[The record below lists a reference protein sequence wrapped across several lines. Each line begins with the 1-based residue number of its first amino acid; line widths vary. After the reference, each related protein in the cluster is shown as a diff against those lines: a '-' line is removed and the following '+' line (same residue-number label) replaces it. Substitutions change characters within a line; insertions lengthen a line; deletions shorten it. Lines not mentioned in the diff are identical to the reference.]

1 MADPNTTGSAAAFLP
16 DRLDLGSLRRAAAD
30 CTACPLHATGTQTV
44 FGEGPADAAL
54 MLVGEAPG
62 DQEDKAGR
70 PFVGPSG
77 RLLNEALEAAGLDRA
92 VCYITNAV
100 KHFKWEGR
108 GQRRIPAKP
117 NAAEM
122 RACSPWLEA
131 ELAVVKP
138 RVVVGLGAVAGQALF
153 GPAFRVTKQH
163 GTFIS
168 SPHAAHVL
176 GTFHPSAILRSRNR
190 EEDMAKLVADLRKAA
205 SALDGAE

>member
-1 MADPNTTGSAAAFLP
+1 MARSSPTGSAAAFLP
-16 DRLDLGSLRRAAAD
+16 DTLDLGSLRRAAAK

-44 FGEGPADAAL
+44 FGEGPADATL

-92 VCYITNAV
+92 ACYVTNAV

-122 RACSPWLEA
+122 RACSPWLET

-153 GPAFRVTKQH
+153 GPAFRVTKQR
-163 GTFIS
+163 GAFLP
-168 SPHAAHVL
+168 SPHAPHVL
-176 GTFHPSAILRSRNR
+176 ATFHPSAILRSRNR
-190 EEDMAKLVADLRKAA
+190 AADMTLFIADLRKAA